1 MRHRWKKEAGAGRKH
16 TSQLQSGTCQEQL
29 PVTEKQQGDLP
40 SSSVGTEHRAA
51 AAADLQHHLRGVR
64 VAGKQV
70 GQVLR

>member
-1 MRHRWKKEAGAGRKH
+1 M
-16 TSQLQSGTCQEQL
+16 SQLQSGTCQEQL
-29 PVTEKQQGDLP
+29 PLTEKQQGDLP